1 MKWYMWLLLVAGIVI
16 VTAVVVQ
23 SEWYKNW
30 MEKLKSSTESPAM
43 LQRRILD
50 SQELY
55 RQA

>member
-16 VTAVVVQ
+16 VTAVIVQ

-30 MEKLKSSTESPAM
+30 MEKIKSGSENESPAM

-50 SQELY
+50 AKEVY
-55 RQA
+55 V

>member
-30 MEKLKSSTESPAM
+30 MEKLKSSTESPAK

>member
-1 MKWYMWLLLVAGIVI
+1 MKWYLWLLLVAGIVI

-30 MEKLKSSTESPAM
+30 MEKMKSKSPAA
-43 LQRRILD
+43 QTRQILA
-50 SQELY
+50 SKELY